1 MGDMNFRLAEGTFNA
16 DEIANNAI
24 KGSLKDMLETD
35 QVTFKVTLWCFIH
48 IHKIVAAQYD
58 EKREEGPARAARD
71 GDIVPAD
78 VQATAGRGQERQDG
92 LQPQVSNLYIC

>member
-1 MGDMNFRLAEGTFNA
+1 MGDMNFRLSEGSFNA

-24 KGSLKDMLETD
+24 KGSLKNMLEAD
-35 QVTFKVTLWCFIH
+35 QVNFRGHFLIFIACPLIVTAEH
-48 IHKIVAAQYD
+48 D

-78 VQATAGRGQERQDG
+78 VQAAAGRGQERQDG
-92 LQPQVSNLYIC
+92 LQPQVSN

>member
-1 MGDMNFRLAEGTFNA
+1 MNFRLAEGTFNA
-16 DEIANNAI
+16 EEIANNAI
-24 KGSLKDMLETD
+24 KGSLNDMLEAD
-35 QVTFKVTLWCFIH
+35 QVTYKAHFVILASTCTY
-48 IHKIVAAQYD
+48 IVAAQYD

-78 VQATAGRGQERQDG
+78 VQAAAGRGQEWQDG